1 MNYLL
6 ILILVIIFAA
16 LCFVIGLL
24 YGIALN
30 VESIE
35 NENANDNVYCFE
47 CEIEMP
53 VKLKNGGMYCSN
65 CGLHH

>member
-1 MNYLL
+1 MMNYLL
-6 ILILVIIFAA
+6 IFILLIIFAA

-24 YGIALN
+24 YGIALT

-35 NENANDNVYCFE
+35 DESDNIYCFE
-47 CEIEMP
+47 CEIETP
-53 VKLKNGGMYCSN
+53 VKVKNGGMYCSN